1 MKTTLIS
8 IGLCALCL
16 SGAAL
21 AQESPL
27 GSSSKAASR
36 YSNDYAALVKSAMPA
51 IDAKGLGRAMSGVRD
66 AKAGAL
72 VLRSKE
78 DIGKALDLRVRD
90 EKDAGREKEPAREVD
105 AGDAIYRYDPD
116 SAHLRAVWRTADKPA
131 RERDAFKSELP
142 EIQRAHEALVAHL
155 GVDRKEVYFVDFRE
169 VLSQNDD
176 SAKTQHGPILA
187 EGASSTF
194 LRAVNGVLVEGSYAR
209 ITSIDAKTPSSL
221 DVRWPAVKLAE
232 EVHDD
237 KLRAPKEMSEA
248 IAKHIAAHSN
258 KTAVSVRIA
267 VVLRQ
272 VDAKHPG
279 VYVPSLKI
287 GVKPQSIKTEYGY
300 RTDAGEVFF
309 SDLLTTSA
317 PIVLPEAKDSAGSS
331 GG

>member
-1 MKTTLIS
+1 MKTTLTS
-8 IGLCALCL
+8 IGLCVLCL

-36 YSNDYAALVKSAMPA
+36 YSNDYAALVKGAMPA
-51 IDAKGLGRAMSGVRD
+51 LDAAALGRTMDGVRE

-72 VLRSKE
+72 ALHSRE
-78 DIGKALDLRVRD
+78 QIGKALDLRVRD
-90 EKDAGREKEPAREVD
+90 EKETGREKEMGREVD
-105 AGDAIYRYDPD
+105 AGDALYRFDPD
-116 SAHLRAVWRTADKPA
+116 SAHLRAIWRTADKPA
-131 RERDAFKSELP
+131 RERDAFKAEMP
-142 EIQRAHEALVAHL
+142 EIKRAHEALVAHL
-155 GVDRKEVYFVDFRE
+155 GVDRREVYFVDFRE

-176 SAKTQHGPILA
+176 QAKTQHGPVLA

-209 ITSIDAKTPSSL
+209 ITSLDAKTLSSL
-221 DVRWPAVKLAE
+221 DVRWPAVNLAE
-232 EVHDD
+232 DVRAG
-237 KLRAPKEMSEA
+237 KLRAPREMSEA

-258 KTAVSVRIA
+258 KAAVNVRIA

-272 VDAKHPG
+272 VDAKRPG

-287 GVKPQSIKTEYGY
+287 GVKPQSIKTENGY

-317 PIVLPEAKDSAGSS
+317 PIVLPEAKDSPNSS

>member
-27 GSSSKAASR
+27 GSPSKAASR
-36 YSNDYAALVKSAMPA
+36 YSNDYAALVKGAMPA

-72 VLRSKE
+72 GLHSKE

-116 SAHLRAVWRTADKPA
+116 GAHLRAVWRTADRPA
-131 RERDAFKSELP
+131 RERDAFKAELP
-142 EIQRAHEALVAHL
+142 EIKRAHEALVAHL

-176 SAKTQHGPILA
+176 AKAQHGPVLA

-209 ITSIDAKTPSSL
+209 VTSIDAKTPSSL
-221 DVRWPAVKLAE
+221 DVRWPAVSLAE
-232 EVHDD
+232 DVRDD
-237 KLRAPKEMSEA
+237 KLRAPKELTEA
-248 IAKHIAAHSN
+248 IARHIAAHAN
-258 KTAVSVRIA
+258 KAAVSVRIA

-287 GVKPQSIKTEYGY
+287 GVKPQSVKTENGY

-317 PIVLPEAKDSAGSS
+317 PVVLPEAKDSAGSS

>member
-36 YSNDYAALVKSAMPA
+36 YSNDYAALVKGAMPA
-51 IDAKGLGRAMSGVRD
+51 IDAKGLGRAMNGVRD
-66 AKAGAL
+66 AKVGAL
-72 VLRSKE
+72 GLHNKE
-78 DIGKALDLRVRD
+78 EISKALDLRVRD
-90 EKDAGREKEPAREVD
+90 DKESGRETSREVD

-116 SAHLRAVWRTADKPA
+116 SAHLRAIWRTADKPA
-131 RERDAFKSELP
+131 RERDAFKAEMP
-142 EIQRAHEALVAHL
+142 EIKRAHEALVAHL
-155 GVDRKEVYFVDFRE
+155 GVDRKEIYFVDFRE

-176 SAKTQHGPILA
+176 TKTQHGPVLA

-209 ITSIDAKTPSSL
+209 VTSIDAKTPSSL

-232 EVHDD
+232 EVRED
-237 KLRAPKEMSEA
+237 KLRAPRELSEA
-248 IAKHIAAHSN
+248 VAKHIAAHSN
-258 KTAVSVRIA
+258 KAAVSVRIA

-287 GVKPQSIKTEYGY
+287 GVKPQSIKTENGY

-317 PIVLPEAKDSAGSS
+317 PIVVPEAKDSAGSS